1 MLLSFIST
9 DCRNNEIQIQMTEI
23 IFLCW
28 VSGLFLNEME
38 VIQKW
43 IGVEPLNLHNQLSQ
57 QRCCWDAD
65 VSGVCPSGRGLQGS
79 PSTHWRNY
87 VSWLGEYLKVL
98 QVGSWGTAI
107 WAISAQTA
115 ATVTQALISGI
126 KWALTLLN
134 LYSRALQNLTSYLKW
149 CHMSWLWL

>member
-98 QVGSWGTAI
+98 QVGSWGAI
-107 WAISAQTA
+107 YLGHLGSDCCH
-115 ATVTQALISGI
+115 SDPGPD
-126 KWALTLLN
+126 KWHKMGTDFVKSLFQSFTKSDKLP
-134 LYSRALQNLTSYLKW
+134 
-149 CHMSWLWL
+149 